1 MDPDP
6 EIWIRIRA
14 VSHSTGTIINFVKK
28 KKTGN
33 YVFTVFPSKKIF
45 KKKIIN
51 NNGTHEF

>member
-33 YVFTVFPSKKIF
+33 NVFTVFLSKKIL